1 MPPKIYKC
9 FAKLIKITTYCLFI
23 FPVIGIQAA
32 DDDSDIVLHLK
43 KKYYNE
49 HNISEFT
56 DKFTPDD
63 IYYVEGDINGDDQK
77 EIGLIYGPEC
87 GAAAY
92 ACNWVI
98 YSLVNGSYCEIG
110 SLANESLS
118 SLKNE
123 PRTYQCRTKDN
134 KLDLDEHGN
143 QMTQAEIEKAFLAQH
158 SLQQVDNI
166 PVVTN
171 EPPFKLTMEGI
182 KNSWQWYSITSK
194 MNGLKITKFTAN
206 RNAKNCESAL
216 WSTSKGVIKDDAE
229 RKEAAV
235 LDFGE
240 TAIYLVP
247 NACSVIEV
255 SIEANNMVW
264 VSDIG

>member
-1 MPPKIYKC
+1 MYKC
-9 FAKLIKITTYCLFI
+9 ITKLIKITIFLFFI
-23 FPVIGIQAA
+23 LPAISIQAA
-32 DDDSDIVLHLK
+32 NDDNLILHLK
-43 KKYYNE
+43 KKYYDEN
-49 HNISEFT
+49 NISEFT

-63 IYYVEGDINGDDQK
+63 IYYVEGDINGDNQK
-77 EIGLIYGPEC
+77 EFGFIYGPNC

-92 ACNWVI
+92 ACNWLI
-98 YSLVNGSYCEIG
+98 YSLINGSYCEIG

-143 QMTQAEIEKAFLAQH
+143 QMTQAEIEKALLAQQPLH
-158 SLQQVDNI
+158 DEQQVENI
-166 PVVTN
+166 PVETN
-171 EPPFKLTMEGI
+171 EPPFRFAMEGI
-182 KNSWQWYSITSK
+182 KNSWKWYSITSK

-206 RNAKNCESAL
+206 RNAKNCESTL
-216 WSTSKGVIKDDAE
+216 WSTSKGVIEDDAA
-229 RKEAAV
+229 RKKAAV

-247 NACSVIEV
+247 NSCSVIEI
-255 SIEANNMVW
+255 SIEANNKEW
-264 VSDIG
+264 VSEFG